1 MRRLK
6 KKLYLGLCGGVVAA
20 LAVVRAL
27 NPGIMRSMPDER
39 DMVGVEE
46 PVVAPIAK
54 LDDDRPVST
63 PKGDSPVSMP
73 KGDRPVSMPKGD
85 RPRYHPIRSVPSYN
99 AAFPDVQ
106 DVQIVA
112 AMKWGVRPVKN
123 RRQAEERKSELVYI
137 GSNPFYDIDPAM
149 QSSIPYLVPRA
160 SDLLYDI
167 GRNFLDSLYVKGVP
181 LHKIIVSSVLRTEDD
196 VARLLRRN
204 GNASEQSCHRFG
216 TTFDICYNRYT
227 TVSAPGGPQRR
238 AVQNDTLKW
247 VLSEVLR
254 DVRQEGRCYIKHE
267 VKQGCFHITV
277 R

>member
-6 KKLYLGLCGGVVAA
+6 KKLYLGLCAGTVAL

-27 NPGIMRSMPDER
+27 NPSVMKTPAPTAEPPTVSQPVR
-39 DMVGVEE
+39 EE
-46 PVVAPIAK
+46 PLP
-54 LDDDRPVST
+54 T
-63 PKGDSPVSMP
+63 PAATQPLSMP
-73 KGDRPVSMPKGD
+73 KGDA
-85 RPRYHPIRSVPSYN
+85 PRYHPIRSVPSYN

-106 DVQIVA
+106 DVQIIA
-112 AMKWGVRPVKN
+112 ARKWGVKPVKN
-123 RRQAEERKSELVYI
+123 RRQAEERKSELVYV
-137 GSNPFYDIDPAM
+137 GANPYYDIDPAM
-149 QSSIPYLVPRA
+149 RSSIPYLVPRA
-160 SDLLYDI
+160 SDLLHDI

-181 LHKIIVSSVLRTEDD
+181 LHKLIISSVLRTEDD
-196 VARLLRRN
+196 VARLLRQN

-227 TVSAPGGPQRR
+227 TVSPPGGPQRR

-254 DVRQEGRCYIKHE
+254 DIRQEGRCYIKHE